1 MYNKVIRFASVFLLS
16 TSIHAASL
24 AFAAQ
29 PGSPVQQQTA
39 RVGETEIEGTL
50 TSRQGTTMVV
60 AGISIDVSRAEIQRG
75 IVVGDWVKVH
85 ATRNASG
92 TWVARE
98 VELDTRDDDDAE
110 AGHLEL
116 YGTVE
121 ALSAASITVSG
132 MTFALN
138 GTEFQGSIAVGSSVK
153 VEFTLV
159 NGQAVAREVKQVVP
173 GEDDDSTDDRGGR
186 GSDDRG
192 SDDRGGRGSDD
203 RGSDDRGG
211 RGSDDRGTD
220 DRGGRGSDDG
230 GSDDSG
236 SDDSGS
242 DDGSSDDSS
251 SDDGGSDDSG
261 SDDDDG
267 DDDNGDSDDGGSD
280 DNDGNDDDDD

>member
-98 VELDTRDDDDAE
+98 VELETREDDDTE
-110 AGHLEL
+110 AGHLEM

-173 GEDDDSTDDRGGR
+173 GEDDDSTDDRG
-186 GSDDRG
+186 
-192 SDDRGGRGSDD
+192 
-203 RGSDDRGG
+203 SDDRGG

-220 DRGGRGSDDG
+220 DRGGRGSDDDDDSDDRG
-230 GSDDSG
+230 GRGSDDDDDSDDRGGRG
-236 SDDSGS
+236 SDD
-242 DDGSSDDSS
+242 DDSTDDRGGRG
-251 SDDGGSDDSG
+251 SDDGGSDDHGGRG
-261 SDDDDG
+261 SDDDD
-267 DDDNGDSDDGGSD
+267 D
-280 DNDGNDDDDD
+280 